1 MNHSLYFCLTRAQH
15 TSLPGITTATARY
28 NRDLNT
34 TIMHWPGISTAPGE
48 IAEGCCIDANST
60 SHRNI
65 HVPTQ
70 EYPCGIDCH
79 LNFAQKYPCARI
91 RRLMLRFRSL
101 ELQLEAHAETVV
113 EPGAG
118 CSKMQLGIYILLC
131 CLNSKINDRQLCMD
145 IPVRAHGYFC
155 AGKWIFLCE
164 A

>member
-1 MNHSLYFCLTRAQH
+1 MPTMTMMATIDDDMNHSLYFCLTHAQH
-15 TSLPGITTATARY
+15 TSLPGITTATAGY
-28 NRDLNT
+28 NHDLNT

-91 RRLMLRFRSL
+91 RRLMVRFRSL
-101 ELQLEAHAETVV
+101 ELQLEAQRPWWNWEQAVRRCNSV
-113 EPGAG
+113 FI
-118 CSKMQLGIYILLC
+118 SC
-131 CLNSKINDRQLCMD
+131 C
-145 IPVRAHGYFC
+145 A
-155 AGKWIFLCE
+155 A
-164 A
+164 

>member
-1 MNHSLYFCLTRAQH
+1 MPTMTMMATIDDDMNHSLYFCLTRAQH

-101 ELQLEAHAETVV
+101 ELQLEAQRPWWNWEQAVRRCNSV
-113 EPGAG
+113 F
-118 CSKMQLGIYILLC
+118 IYC
-131 CLNSKINDRQLCMD
+131 C
-145 IPVRAHGYFC
+145 A
-155 AGKWIFLCE
+155 
-164 A
+164 